1 MSVLALGDEAV
12 TKKLVSD
19 EMVVKSMTTPATI
32 TYRDTD
38 SGSDTIKKGL
48 VLLRTAAGAITM
60 TIPDG
65 DEQGDVLEIL
75 HIEAGNTATF
85 TGSFRSP
92 ATQIQFPAVA
102 SNYIKMIWVGAWY
115 VVERSSTAAAG
126 ATAVANL
133 PVIS

>member
-60 TIPDG
+60 SIPDG
-65 DEQGDVLEIL
+65 DK
-75 HIEAGNTATF
+75 H
-85 TGSFRSP
+85 
-92 ATQIQFPAVA
+92 
-102 SNYIKMIWVGAWY
+102 
-115 VVERSSTAAAG
+115 
-126 ATAVANL
+126 
-133 PVIS
+133 